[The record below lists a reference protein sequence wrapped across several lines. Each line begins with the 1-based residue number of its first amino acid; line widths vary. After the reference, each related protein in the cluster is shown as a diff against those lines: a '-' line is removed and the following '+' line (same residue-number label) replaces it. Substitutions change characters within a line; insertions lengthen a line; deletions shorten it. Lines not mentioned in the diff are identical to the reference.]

1 MDNSTL
7 IRKIRMECPM
17 CRKTHEV
24 EERKRLATTT
34 IKGEKVTYEETFY
47 FCENADTDENEFVT
61 GSMMDENIL
70 NARNMYHIEHGIKQT
85 IHKIPFLITET
96 EIIE

>member
-7 IRKIRMECPM
+7 IRKVRMECPM
-17 CRKTHEV
+17 CYKTHEV

-47 FCENADTDENEFVT
+47 FCKNADTNENEFVT
-61 GSMMDENIL
+61 GSMMDKNL
-70 NARNMYHIEHGIKQT
+70 FNARNFYHIENEIKQT
-85 IHKIPFLITET
+85 IKRIPFLITET
-96 EIIE
+96 EIE